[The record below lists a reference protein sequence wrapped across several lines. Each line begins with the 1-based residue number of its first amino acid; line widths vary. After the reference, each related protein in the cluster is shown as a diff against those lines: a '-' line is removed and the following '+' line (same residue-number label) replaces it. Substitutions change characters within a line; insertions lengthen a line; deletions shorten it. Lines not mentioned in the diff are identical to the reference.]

1 MLEVVLN
8 RRMALALTLSA
19 ALSLSGG
26 AGAADY
32 PARPIR
38 LVVGAASGGGSDF
51 VARAISPKL
60 SELLGQPIVVDN
72 RGGAAG
78 LVASDIVAKS
88 APDGYT
94 LLLMFA
100 NFATFPS
107 LTKQLGFDPEKDLVP
122 VSDIASS
129 PLVLTVSLAL
139 PAKSVEE
146 LVAAAKGGALNYA
159 SPGPGSM
166 GHLAAE
172 LFQSM
177 AGVKM
182 THIPYK
188 GGGPAITGLLGGQV
202 DLYFSTPAA
211 AVGQMRA
218 GKLRALAVTGSQR
231 SDFAPELPTISAS
244 GLPGYEVSGWWGVF
258 APAGTPQP
266 IIDAVSAAIAKSVS
280 DPAIRAMFAKDG
292 DTPVGNSPAEFAKEV
307 QTDIAKWRK
316 VIKEAKI
323 QMD

>member
-1 MLEVVLN
+1 MN

>member
-1 MLEVVLN
+1 MN
-8 RRMALALTLSA
+8 RRRALALAFLAPLLLPLA
-19 ALSLSGG
+19 AI
-26 AGAADY
+26 AADY
-32 PARPIR
+32 PNRPIR
-38 LVVGAASGGGSDF
+38 LIVGAAPGGGSDF
-51 VARAISPKL
+51 VARAVSPKI
-60 SELLGQPIVVDN
+60 SELLGQPVIIDN

-78 LVASDIVAKS
+78 LVASELVAKS

-107 LTKQLGFDPEKDLVP
+107 LDKPIGFNPEKDLVP
-122 VSDIASS
+122 VADIATS
-129 PLVLTVSLAL
+129 PLVLTTSLAL
-139 PAKSVEE
+139 PATTVEG
-146 LVAAAKGGALNYA
+146 VIAAAKANSLNYA

-172 LFQSM
+172 LFQAM

-188 GGGPAITGLLGGQV
+188 GGGPAIAGLLGGQV
-202 DLYFSTPAA
+202 DVYFSTPAA
-211 AVGQMRA
+211 AVAQMKA
-218 GKLRALAVTGSQR
+218 GKLRALAVTGGRRTS
-231 SDFAPELPTISAS
+231 FAPDLPTLSES
-244 GLPGYEVSGWWGVF
+244 GLPGYEVSGWFGIF

-266 IIDAVSAAIAKSVS
+266 VIQAVNAAIAKAVQDPTVS
-280 DPAIRAMFAKDG
+280 GALIKDG

-307 QTDIAKWRK
+307 QADVAKWRK
-316 VIKEAKI
+316 VIKDAKI